1 MAEKIRYYLEQSV
14 PELEDLKRKGIFD
27 KNELTMIMRRRTDFE
42 HRIQGRGCKPRDFL
56 KYSEFES
63 NLDKL
68 RKKRFSRLA
77 KVGLIDTKPSLSDW
91 AGTRRVLFIFE
102 RATRRFPGDME
113 LWSKYLKFAKG
124 YGAIKVVYKVYSR
137 LLQLQPRNIDAWL
150 SAAKYE
156 FETNANSKGARQLFQ
171 KGLRLNPYSFP
182 LWLAYAQFELTYVS
196 KLLARRKVLGLL
208 NEKDQKKDILDQEKK
223 LQMQKDSS
231 KIDKEFDD
239 DVIELPGDEEIK
251 DELKHLP
258 EADINMLG
266 NPETNPALRGDVALT
281 IFDLCLPHVLRT
293 TYGTLSE
300 ERKIEKVFGMVE
312 SFLQLFDQFEDLNRD
327 HLYLHVLNYV
337 QTNYPNDTRTVLIDI
352 TLPLRTARPNAEGF
366 SGELQL
372 SVNKF
377 FAYRTK
383 IFGERKSLLTKK
395 FVEYLS
401 ERFIQNVD
409 DKPSERT
416 TEILRAIIK
425 KCQAA

>member
-14 PELEDLKRKGIFD
+14 PELEDLKRKGLFD
-27 KNELTMIMRRRTDFE
+27 KNEITMIMRRRTDFE
-42 HRIQGRGCKPRDFL
+42 HRIQGRGCKSRDFL

-63 NLDKL
+63 NVDKL
-68 RKKRFSRLA
+68 RKKRYRRLA

-102 RATRRFPGDME
+102 RAARRFPGDME
-113 LWSKYLKFAKG
+113 LWSNYLKFAKG

-171 KGLRLNPYSFP
+171 KGLRLNPDSFT

-208 NEKDQKKDILDQEKK
+208 NEKDQKKDISDQEKK
-223 LQMQKDSS
+223 LQKEKDAS
-231 KIDKEFDD
+231 KIDKDFDD

-281 IFDLCLPHVLRT
+281 IFDLSLPNVLKT
-293 TYGTLSE
+293 TYGTLGE
-300 ERKIEKVFGMVE
+300 ERKIEKAFGMVE

-337 QTNYPNDTRTVLIDI
+337 QTNYPNDIRTVLIDI
-352 TLPLRTARPNAEGF
+352 TLPLRTLSPNAEGF

-383 IFGERKSLLTKK
+383 IFDDRKSLLTNK
-395 FVEYLS
+395 FVEYLN

-416 TEILRAIIK
+416 TEILKAIIK